1 MRQEYKVAKTLMKSL
16 KTELTGDLPAI
27 AALLQSKGRNKDS
40 ILAHINPKEAALL
53 KKHGG
58 AGSKNPDTGLL
69 EFDDEGV
76 TIDTG
81 AGFQGTPEQTAA
93 AYNLQDTSATPAFS
107 SGAAPSTGGTQA
119 AEQAINMAA
128 PAYSPE
134 FTAPAPQPA
143 LNLGSQANIQ
153 GVPIAAGGLGT
164 PGAGGISQAMGQSGI
179 DYAAPSPTID
189 AKGITTQPGVAQP
202 TQPSTGLND
211 QVKQALGI
219 TGGQALGA
227 GLQGLAGILTARNAA
242 SQGQQAKNQLQA
254 LATPYQAQGA
264 QQVSAAQAGQL
275 STASQQAYQAAQ
287 ARAAQAAASGG
298 ISGAGVVQVNAQ
310 LENLRQQLL
319 QGDLNIGLQIQSIG
333 DKIAQGAIQAGVQ
346 ADQYVNSLTSNY
358 ATNIARTIAGL
369 GSTPQTPTTPTGL

>member
-1 MRQEYKVAKTLMKSL
+1 MAKTLMKAL
-16 KTELTGDLPAI
+16 HTEMSADLPAV
-27 AALLQSKGRNKDS
+27 AALLQKKGRGKDT
-40 ILAHINPKEAALL
+40 ILAHITPKEAALL
-53 KKHGG
+53 KERGG
-58 AGSKNPDTGLL
+58 RGSKNPDTGLL
-69 EFDDEGV
+69 EFEGGDEG
-76 TIDTG
+76 ISFG
-81 AGFQGTPEQTAA
+81 EGYAGTPAETEA
-93 AYNLQDTSATPAFS
+93 AYNIPQTETPAFS
-107 SGAAPSTGGTQA
+107 GGAAPSTGGVQA
-119 AEQAINMAA
+119 ADQAAAMQA
-128 PAYSPE
+128 PAYSPQY
-134 FTAPAPQPA
+134 TPPVAPTPSAM
-143 LNLGSQANIQ
+143 GSLANI
-153 GVPIAAGGLGT
+153 PAAAGGTL
-164 PGAGGISQAMGQSGI
+164 PAGGGVSAQMGQSGT
-179 DYAAPSPTID
+179 DFVPPTP
-189 AKGITTQPGVAQP
+189 AVGPGVTTTSATPPAPP
-202 TQPSTGLND
+202 TKSFLDSLGLG
-211 QVKQALGI
+211 GI
-219 TGGQALGA
+219 SGGQALGGA
-227 GLQGLAGILTARNAA
+227 VLGGLGAIQARNAA

-369 GSTPQTPTTPTGL
+369 GSTPQTPTTPTGP